1 MNAPATSSSP
11 ARSERETILAVEDLG
26 IELVRGAE
34 RRAILDGVS
43 FAVPERGLIGIIGES
58 GSGKTVLGRALTG
71 WVPEPL
77 RQTRGSVAVAG
88 RKLSQLTNEELRQL
102 RGRTVGY
109 IGSDPGTSFDPTLP
123 IGVQIAQKLR
133 AVVPHTGWAAAKKR
147 VLDLL
152 DQVRIPSAARRFDE
166 YPYQFSGGMLQRAAI
181 VDALVAQ
188 PKILICD
195 NITQPLDV
203 TIAAQIVRLLRGLER
218 DLATAIVF
226 FTSSVPVA
234 KELIDD
240 LIILDKGRI
249 IERGPK
255 DRVIARPAEAHT
267 RRLIDS
273 SPRIWGKDVDV
284 PRNTTAAALPSDV
297 LLSVEDV
304 VKTYRVPDRTRFSGT
319 LEVKAVRGV
328 TLDIRAGENVGLV
341 GESGCGKSTLS
352 RLLSW
357 IETPDRGHIRF
368 QGKDMA
374 GLRGKELLA
383 MRRKFQLLLQDP
395 YNCLPPHLSVAKTI
409 RTSLDIHGV
418 KRAEARE
425 RARAVMHEVGLKDDD
440 AERLPI
446 GMSAGQRQRVNIAR
460 ALVLEPT
467 LLILDETLSS
477 LDPAEQSRLIDLFER
492 LQAKHGL
499 TYLVISHD
507 LALVRKVCSRVA
519 VMYLGKIVENAGNA
533 RIFDN
538 PGNPYT
544 RALLSAVPVLDKG
557 PFNPAECLVDG
568 EPPSPINV
576 PKGCSFATRCPKA
589 ADLCRSSE
597 PLFSTSEQNRNGVA
611 CHFPY
616 H

>member
-1 MNAPATSSSP
+1 MNAPATSFSP
-11 ARSERETILAVEDLG
+11 ARSDRKTVLDVAGLSVELA
-26 IELVRGAE
+26 
-34 RRAILDGVS
+34 RAGESKLILDAVS
-43 FAVPERGLIGIIGES
+43 FSVPERGLIGIVGES
-58 GSGKTVLGRALTG
+58 GAGKTVLGRALTG

-77 RQTRGSVAVAG
+77 RQTAGSVAVDG
-88 RKLSQLTNEELRQL
+88 RALATLRPEELRQI
-102 RGRTVGY
+102 RGRTIGY
-109 IGSDPGTSFDPTLP
+109 IGSDPGTSFDPTIP

-133 AVVPHTGWAAAKKR
+133 AVVPGTSRDAAKKR

-181 VDALVAQ
+181 VDALVAK

-226 FTSSVPVA
+226 FTASIPVA

-240 LIILDKGRI
+240 LLVLEKGRI
-249 IERGPK
+249 IERGGIGA
-255 DRVIARPAEAHT
+255 VIAKPASAHT

-273 SPRIWGKDVDV
+273 SPRIWGQTVDV
-284 PRNTTAAALPSDV
+284 PRPAPAQDAKSEP
-297 LLSVEDV
+297 LLLVEDV
-304 VKTYRVPDRTRFSGT
+304 VKTYRVPDRTRFTGT
-319 LEVKAVRGV
+319 LDVKAVRGV
-328 TLDIRAGENVGLV
+328 TLEIRQGENVGLV

-357 IETPDRGHIRF
+357 IETPDQGRIVF

-374 GLRGKELLA
+374 SLKGKERLA
-383 MRRKFQLLLQDP
+383 MRRRFQLLLQDP
-395 YNCLPPHLSVAKTI
+395 YNCLPPHLSVARTI

-418 KRAEARE
+418 KGAEARDKV
-425 RARAVMHEVGLKDDD
+425 RAVMHEVGLKDED

-507 LALVRKVCSRVA
+507 LALVRKVCNRVA

-533 RIFDN
+533 QIFDR

-576 PKGCSFATRCPKA
+576 PTGCSFASRCPRA
-589 ADLCRSSE
+589 QDLCRTSE
-597 PLFSTSEQNRNGVA
+597 PAFTPLGDGRGGAA
-611 CHFPY
+611 CHFPFA
-616 H
+616 

>member
-1 MNAPATSSSP
+1 MNAHATSYSP
-11 ARSERETILAVEDLG
+11 AKSDRQAVLEVAGLS
-26 IELVRGAE
+26 IEFARGTE
-34 RRAILDGVS
+34 RRVILDDVS
-43 FAVPERGLIGIIGES
+43 FAVPERGLIGIVGES

-77 RQTRGSVAVAG
+77 RQIAGSVSVDGRVLAG
-88 RKLSQLTNEELRQL
+88 LKAEELRQI

-109 IGSDPGTSFDPTLP
+109 IGSDPGTSFDPTIP

-133 AVVPHTGWAAAKKR
+133 AVVPGTSRDAARKR

-181 VDALVAQ
+181 VDALVAK

-226 FTSSVPVA
+226 FTASIPVA

-240 LIILDKGRI
+240 LIVLEKGRI
-249 IERGPK
+249 IERGGVSA
-255 DRVIARPAEAHT
+255 VIARPASPHT

-273 SPRIWGKDVDV
+273 SPRIWGQNVDV
-284 PRNTTAAALPSDV
+284 PKPVAAVSAREEP
-297 LLSVEDV
+297 LLLVEDV
-304 VKTYRVPDRTRFSGT
+304 VKIYRVPDRTRFTGT
-319 LEVKAVRGV
+319 LDIQAVRGV
-328 TLDIRAGENVGLV
+328 TLEIRPGENVGLV

-357 IETPDRGHIRF
+357 IETPDAGRIVF

-374 GLRGKELLA
+374 SLKGKDRLA
-383 MRRKFQLLLQDP
+383 MRRRFQLLLQDP

-409 RTSLDIHGV
+409 RTSLDIHGI
-418 KRAEARE
+418 KGAEARE
-425 RARAVMHEVGLKDDD
+425 RVRAVMQEVGLKDED

-477 LDPAEQSRLIDLFER
+477 LDPGEQSRLIDLFER

-507 LALVRKVCSRVA
+507 LALVRKVCSWVA

-533 RIFDN
+533 RIFDR
-538 PGNPYT
+538 PANPYT

-557 PFNPAECLVDG
+557 PFNPADCLVDG

-576 PKGCSFATRCPKA
+576 PKGCSFASRCPKA
-589 ADLCRSSE
+589 QDLCRMSE
-597 PLFSTSEQNRNGVA
+597 PAFTQIGEDRDGVA
-611 CHFPY
+611 CHFPFQ
-616 H
+616 

>member
-1 MNAPATSSSP
+1 MNAHVTSSSP
-11 ARSERETILAVEDLG
+11 ARSDPAAILQVADLAIDLVRDHDRRTILSD
-26 IELVRGAE
+26 I
-34 RRAILDGVS
+34 S
-43 FAVPERGLIGIIGES
+43 FNLAERGLLGIVGES
-58 GSGKTVLGRALTG
+58 GSGKTVLGRALAG

-77 RQTRGSVAVAG
+77 WQTNGSVSIDG
-88 RKLSQLTNEELRQL
+88 RKLSALTAEELRL
-102 RGRTVGY
+102 VRGRTIGY

-133 AVVPHTGWAAAKKR
+133 AVVPGTTWPTAKKR

-152 DQVRIPSAARRFDE
+152 DQVSIPSAARRFDE

-203 TIAAQIVRLLRGLER
+203 TIAAQIVRLLRGLQR
-218 DLATAIVF
+218 DFATAIMF
-226 FTSSVPVA
+226 FTSSIPVA
-234 KELIDD
+234 KELIYD
-240 LIILDKGRI
+240 LIILDQGRI
-249 IERGPK
+249 IERGTV
-255 DRVIARPAEAHT
+255 RQVIEKPSEAHT
-267 RRLIDS
+267 KRLIDS
-273 SPRIWGKDVDV
+273 SPRIWGRNADF
-284 PRNTTAAALPSDV
+284 PRATAPVNLAAEP
-297 LLSVEDV
+297 LLVVADV
-304 VKTYRVPDRTRFSGT
+304 VKTYRVPDRTRFTGE

-357 IETPDRGHIRF
+357 IETPDSGRIMF
-368 QGKDMA
+368 EGKDMA
-374 GLRGKELLA
+374 SLKGKERLA
-383 MRRKFQLLLQDP
+383 MRRRFQLLLQDP
-395 YNCLPPHLSVAKTI
+395 YNCLPPHMSVAKTI

-418 KRAEARE
+418 ARAEARE
-425 RARAVMHEVGLKDDD
+425 RVRSVMHEVGLKDDD
-440 AERLPI
+440 ADRLPI

-519 VMYLGKIVENAGNA
+519 VMYLGKIVESAGNDA
-533 RIFDN
+533 IFN
-538 PGNPYT
+538 RPGNPYT

-557 PFNPAECLVDG
+557 PFNEADCLVDG

-576 PKGCSFATRCPKA
+576 PKGCSFASRCPKA
-589 ADLCRSSE
+589 QDLCRTIE
-597 PLFSTSEQNRNGVA
+597 PAFTAQAEARSGVA
-611 CHFPY
+611 CHFP
-616 H
+616 HG

>member
-1 MNAPATSSSP
+1 LNAPATSYSP
-11 ARSERETILAVEDLG
+11 ARSDLPTILSVEGLSVD
-26 IELVRGAE
+26 LVRGTE
-34 RRAILDGVS
+34 RRSILDAVS
-43 FAVPERGLIGIIGES
+43 FSVPERGLVGIVGES

-71 WVPEPL
+71 WMPEPL
-77 RQTRGSVAVAG
+77 RQTAGSIAVAG
-88 RKLSQLTNEELRQL
+88 RSLAELPSEELRQL

-133 AVVPHTGWAAAKKR
+133 AVVPNTSRAAARQR

-166 YPYQFSGGMLQRAAI
+166 YPYQFSGGMLQRASI

-226 FTSSVPVA
+226 FTSSIPVA

-240 LIILDKGRI
+240 LIVLNKGRI

-255 DRVIARPAEAHT
+255 NKVIANPADGHT
-267 RRLIDS
+267 RRLIES
-273 SPRIWGKDVDV
+273 SPRIWGENLDLPPSVASDGAR
-284 PRNTTAAALPSDV
+284 RNV
-297 LLSVEDV
+297 LLSVQDA
-304 VKTYRVPDRTRFSGT
+304 VKTYRVPDRTRFSGM

-328 TLDIRAGENVGLV
+328 TLDIHAGENVGLV

-352 RLLSW
+352 RLLSR
-357 IETPDRGHIRF
+357 IEAPDRGRILF
-368 QGKDMA
+368 QGQDMA
-374 GLRGKELLA
+374 QLKGKELLA
-383 MRRKFQLLLQDP
+383 TRRKFQLLLQDP

-418 KRAEARE
+418 PRAEARD
-425 RARAVMHEVGLKDDD
+425 RVRAVMQEVGLKEDDRD
-440 AERLPI
+440 RLPI

-460 ALVLEPT
+460 ALVLEPI

-477 LDPAEQSRLIDLFER
+477 LDPAEQGRLIDLFER

-519 VMYLGKIVENAGNA
+519 VMYLGKIVENADNA
-533 RIFDN
+533 RTFEH
-538 PGNPYT
+538 PANPYT

-557 PFNPAECLVDG
+557 PFNPADCLVEG

-576 PKGCSFATRCPKA
+576 PKGCSFASRCPKA
-589 ADLCRSSE
+589 ADLCRNTE
-597 PLFSTSEQNRNGVA
+597 PPFTTLGQAPSGVA

-616 H
+616 A

>member
-1 MNAPATSSSP
+1 
-11 ARSERETILAVEDLG
+11 
-26 IELVRGAE
+26 
-34 RRAILDGVS
+34 
-43 FAVPERGLIGIIGES
+43 
-58 GSGKTVLGRALTG
+58 
-71 WVPEPL
+71 
-77 RQTRGSVAVAG
+77 
-88 RKLSQLTNEELRQL
+88 
-102 RGRTVGY
+102 
-109 IGSDPGTSFDPTLP
+109 
-123 IGVQIAQKLR
+123 
-133 AVVPHTGWAAAKKR
+133 
-147 VLDLL
+147 
-152 DQVRIPSAARRFDE
+152 
-166 YPYQFSGGMLQRAAI
+166 QFSGGMLQRASI

-188 PKILICD
+188 PKILVCD

-226 FTSSVPVA
+226 FTSSIPVA
-234 KELIDD
+234 KELIED
-240 LIILDKGRI
+240 LIVIDRGRI

-255 DRVIARPAEAHT
+255 DQVITRPAEGHT

-273 SPRIWGKDVDV
+273 SPRIWGGNVEP
-284 PRNTTAAALPSDV
+284 PRGPAAPDAAAEA
-297 LLSVEDV
+297 LLAVQDA

-319 LEVKAVRGV
+319 LEIQAVRGV

-357 IETPDRGHIRF
+357 IEAPDRGRILF
-368 QGKDMA
+368 QGQDMA
-374 GLRGKELLA
+374 RLRGKGLLA

-395 YNCLPPHLSVAKTI
+395 YNCLPPHLSVARTI

-418 KRAEARE
+418 PRAEARE
-425 RARAVMHEVGLKDDD
+425 RTRAVMHEVGLKEDD
-440 AERLPI
+440 ADRLPI

-477 LDPAEQSRLIDLFER
+477 LDPGEQSRLIDLFEK
-492 LQAKHGL
+492 LQARHGL

-519 VMYLGKIVENAGNA
+519 VMYLGKIVENADNA
-533 RIFDN
+533 RIFEN
-538 PGNPYT
+538 PANPYT

-557 PFNPAECLVDG
+557 PFNPADCLVDG

-576 PKGCSFATRCPKA
+576 PKGCSFASRCPKA
-589 ADLCRSSE
+589 ADLCRSTE
-597 PLFSTSEQNRNGVA
+597 PLFTVLGKPPDGVA
-611 CHFPY
+611 CHFP
-616 H
+616 HDRQGQQAGW

>member
-1 MNAPATSSSP
+1 
-11 ARSERETILAVEDLG
+11 
-26 IELVRGAE
+26 
-34 RRAILDGVS
+34 
-43 FAVPERGLIGIIGES
+43 
-58 GSGKTVLGRALTG
+58 
-71 WVPEPL
+71 
-77 RQTRGSVAVAG
+77 
-88 RKLSQLTNEELRQL
+88 
-102 RGRTVGY
+102 VGY

-133 AVVPHTGWAAAKKR
+133 AVLPHTSWKAAKQR
-147 VLDLL
+147 VLELL

-166 YPYQFSGGMLQRAAI
+166 YPYQFSGGMLQRASI

-188 PKILICD
+188 PKILVCD

-226 FTSSVPVA
+226 FTSSIPVA
-234 KELIDD
+234 KDLIDD
-240 LIILDKGRI
+240 LIILDKGHI

-255 DRVIARPAEAHT
+255 EQVIARPAEGHT

-273 SPRIWGKDVDV
+273 SPRIWGSNVEL
-284 PRNTTAAALPSDV
+284 PRRIAAADAAAGV

-328 TLDIRAGENVGLV
+328 TIDIRAGENVGLV

-357 IETPDRGHIRF
+357 IETPDQGRILF
-368 QGKDMA
+368 QGQDMA
-374 GLRGKELLA
+374 SLKGKALLA

-418 KRAEARE
+418 PRAEARE
-425 RARAVMHEVGLKDDD
+425 RTRAVMHEVGLKEED
-440 AERLPI
+440 ADRLPI

-477 LDPAEQSRLIDLFER
+477 LDPGEQSRLIDLFER

-519 VMYLGKIVENAGNA
+519 VMYLGKIVENADNA
-533 RIFDN
+533 RIFED
-538 PGNPYT
+538 PANPYT
-544 RALLSAVPVLDKG
+544 RALLSAVPVLAKG
-557 PFNPAECLVDG
+557 PFHPAECLVDG

-576 PKGCSFATRCPKA
+576 PKGCSFASRCPRA
-589 ADLCRSSE
+589 ADLCRGTE
-597 PLFSTSEQNRNGVA
+597 PAFVALGPPPNGVA

-616 H
+616 